1 MVPPFLSPISSQQAT
16 TPEHT
21 TGAASNQELATSVVE
36 IPMNNSV
43 YGVDIPW
50 SERDRTCPEC
60 YEDETLSVQK
70 KAFEYRDEGAFLN
83 HLNGNFHTAGKKFER
98 AAEGR
103 HSENPDEGYIC
114 ILCEQS
120 EQDRLHHSKD
130 DKVPTTKFP
139 NLHRLMAHVRSST
152 ADTDGRKHDE
162 LKALAGFYDPAPAPR
177 KDSHTEIKA
186 AQAREKDLKEMGIE
200 VVKMRPAFGIDPYP
214 HPHMPG
220 LVRGMPP
227 SDGIPAK
234 FATSLQYGAPP
245 VSVGIPL
252 KFATSLQYG
261 APPTTSGIPSA
272 FQNSLTLGSLPSGT
286 VSTIKRTSAAPG
298 PSQRSAPRP
307 PPAVDPHACRD
318 QLQTSFSRS
327 TTISI

>member
-1 MVPPFLSPISSQQAT
+1 M
-16 TPEHT
+16 EM
-21 TGAASNQELATSVVE
+21 
-36 IPMNNSV
+36 PMNNSV
-43 YGVDIPW
+43 NDVEIPW
-50 SERDRTCPEC
+50 SESDRTCPDC
-60 YEDETLSVQK
+60 FEDETVSVQK
-70 KAFEYRDEGAFLN
+70 KAFEYRDEGDFLN
-83 HLNGNFHTAGKKFER
+83 HLDGNFHTAEKKFER

-120 EQDRLHHSKD
+120 KEDRLHHLQD
-130 DKVPTTKFP
+130 GKVPTTKFP
-139 NLHRLMAHVRSST
+139 NLHRLMAHIRSST

-162 LKALAGFYDPAPAPR
+162 LKTLAGFYDRALAPR

-186 AQAREKDLKEMGIE
+186 AQAREKDLEKMGIK

-220 LVRGMPP
+220 LVRGMPHR
-227 SDGIPAK
+227 DGIPAK
-234 FATSLQYGAPP
+234 FETSLQYGATS

-272 FQNSLTLGSLPSGT
+272 FQDSLTIGSVASGT
-286 VSTIKRTSAAPG
+286 VSTLTRTSAAPG
-298 PSQRSAPRP
+298 PSQRSATC
-307 PPAVDPHACRD
+307 PPAVDSHAC
-318 QLQTSFSRS
+318 
-327 TTISI
+327 